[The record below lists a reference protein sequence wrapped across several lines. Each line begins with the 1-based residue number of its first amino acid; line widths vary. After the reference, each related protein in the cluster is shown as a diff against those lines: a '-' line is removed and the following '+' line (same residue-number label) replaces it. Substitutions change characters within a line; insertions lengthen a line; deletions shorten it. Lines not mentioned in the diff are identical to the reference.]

1 VTWLTPLTLLIV
13 LATFVETGR
22 AARPAEPLAPPGD
35 SAPAPAKPSPPTP
48 RSSTIGQMLV
58 ATESLRDPRFA
69 ETVVYMLRHDAT
81 GALGL
86 IINRPIATVP
96 LARLLESLGRSHDGA
111 TGDIRVHYG
120 GPVEPGRGF
129 VLHTAEWMTEDSR
142 LVHAD
147 IAVTTDPTVFE
158 ALAHGGGPRR
168 ALFAA
173 GYAGWA
179 PGQLEAEIDGGF
191 WIVVSA
197 DESLI
202 FDDDAGTKWERATQR
217 RRLTL

>member
-1 VTWLTPLTLLIV
+1 MTWLTPVTLLIV
-13 LATFVETGR
+13 LATSVGIGR
-22 AARPAEPLAPPGD
+22 AARPAEPPAPPAE
-35 SAPAPAKPSPPTP
+35 SPPSPAKPSLPLP
-48 RSSTIGQMLV
+48 RGSTLGQVLV
-58 ATESLRDPRFA
+58 ATESLRDPRFT

-86 IINRPIATVP
+86 VINRPIATVP
-96 LARLLESLGRSHDGA
+96 LARLLESLGRSHEGA
-111 TGDIRVHYG
+111 SGEIRVHYG

-129 VLHTAEWMTEDSR
+129 VLHTGEWMTEDSR

-147 IAVTTDPTVFE
+147 IAVTSDPTVLE
-158 ALAHGGGPRR
+158 ALAHGGGPRH

-179 PGQLEAEIDGGF
+179 PGQLEAEIEGGF

-197 DESLI
+197 DETLI
-202 FDDDAGTKWERATQR
+202 FDGDAGAKWERATQR